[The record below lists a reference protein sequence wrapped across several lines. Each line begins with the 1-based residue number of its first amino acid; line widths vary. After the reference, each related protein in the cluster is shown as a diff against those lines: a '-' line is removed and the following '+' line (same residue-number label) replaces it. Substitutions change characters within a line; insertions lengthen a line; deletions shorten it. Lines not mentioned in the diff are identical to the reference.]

1 MNCHPVHRVPGWAR
15 KTGTGATVEVR
26 GEPSPVEM
34 SSADPFCLACNN
46 LTPIL
51 GEKKKKKKSNIF
63 FLLRKKK
70 N

>member
-26 GEPSPVEM
+26 REPSPVEM

-51 GEKKKKKKSNIF
+51 GEKK
-63 FLLRKKK
+63 RKKK
-70 N
+70 VISSFY

>member
-51 GEKKKKKKSNIF
+51 GGGK
-63 FLLRKKK
+63 
-70 N
+70 

>member
-34 SSADPFCLACNN
+34 SSADPFCLARNN

-51 GEKKKKKKSNIF
+51 GEKK
-63 FLLRKKK
+63 RKKK
-70 N
+70 VISSFY